1 MDIQNFDVSDEWDK
15 NNRLREI
22 TKQNRTIIAEN
33 EDLRFSLEK
42 SEKKLSTLSKE
53 YDKLAVELT
62 NARNGYQSQTES
74 LSSFREEIQRKA
86 ENSSKNAQISD
97 RELNILREE
106 YRTIK
111 SAYDKII
118 ARWQKMYEDV
128 YEELEKVR
136 AILLAEHELNN
147 RLREELKQKKIENE
161 DLQAKY
167 ENKLKE
173 LESELNRRN
182 IQTSGIERALQS
194 IANGNQILNNN
205 LIYEGMNI
213 ELYIVQ
219 NEINYKLCSQA
230 TIPLKKL
237 LSIKTQT
244 NFRGEINFFAPNEDE
259 SQKGS
264 TTKSSILLAKLSY
277 NVKVPFSLLHALNA
291 QRRRMA
297 AATFIPLINNNE
309 NKDFNEEIE
318 SNNLV
323 IQIHRC
329 HNLDK
334 LKGGEKVLGNLGFL
348 KNGEV
353 SKLLLN
359 TFHRE
364 FHSDFSKFI
373 LKYMPKTNIQIL
385 DNKARQ
391 STDVMPIV
399 KNKANPI
406 FDEINTWKLP
416 INSEAIHKYLI
427 NEDLIIYLFEE
438 NSENIISLSSSA
450 TSRSLGYISIPLFPL
465 ARNQKIR
472 GTFPLTDRAD
482 ETITS
487 GASIDISI
495 FWQFAYV
502 FDDTKLISNT
512 QFVGGNKIV
521 KEKDLPELTIKASN
535 NMQIINETKG
545 DLLKEIKENNQE
557 NDLIKEGNTDI
568 SSDDDEQNGEIEE
581 LKLRKRLFSNKIIS
595 EIVNNEDEQKINSDI
610 EIKENNE
617 EIYENNE
624 ENERNQDS
632 ESINLIKEEL
642 NALNEENPS
651 SESRLSKIVE
661 SSKENT
667 TLTPNDSPNGL
678 AVRRAVEFSDPLHS
692 SIPRIF

>member
-118 ARWQKMYEDV
+118 ARSLQEENNEKKTLDELSRLRSELQQINSDSESERNQFKQKINKLKLQNEQLEKEKNYFDNNKIKNNYLIENEKKQIEKQNININDNDDEEEEEENNNKLTTKKPTTKPKENTLLDKLFSDVLSIVEKDVKLIGNKNKIINNVNENENNFSWQKMYEDV

-205 LIYEGMNI
+205 LIYKNLENTNNFQQIEPTELSFTVSKLILTENCLKFAESQNPAVFVAIEFFDFELQTSQLVNGPEVDLNFTSIFELTISDLFIHYLQTDGMNI

-244 NFRGEINFFAPNEDE
+244 NLE
-259 SQKGS
+259 
-264 TTKSSILLAKLSY
+264 
-277 NVKVPFSLLHALNA
+277 VK
-291 QRRRMA
+291 
-297 AATFIPLINNNE
+297 
-309 NKDFNEEIE
+309 
-318 SNNLV
+318 
-323 IQIHRC
+323 
-329 HNLDK
+329 
-334 LKGGEKVLGNLGFL
+334 
-348 KNGEV
+348 
-353 SKLLLN
+353 
-359 TFHRE
+359 
-364 FHSDFSKFI
+364 
-373 LKYMPKTNIQIL
+373 
-385 DNKARQ
+385 
-391 STDVMPIV
+391 
-399 KNKANPI
+399 
-406 FDEINTWKLP
+406 
-416 INSEAIHKYLI
+416 
-427 NEDLIIYLFEE
+427 
-438 NSENIISLSSSA
+438 
-450 TSRSLGYISIPLFPL
+450 
-465 ARNQKIR
+465 
-472 GTFPLTDRAD
+472 
-482 ETITS
+482 
-487 GASIDISI
+487 
-495 FWQFAYV
+495 
-502 FDDTKLISNT
+502 
-512 QFVGGNKIV
+512 
-521 KEKDLPELTIKASN
+521 
-535 NMQIINETKG
+535 
-545 DLLKEIKENNQE
+545 
-557 NDLIKEGNTDI
+557 
-568 SSDDDEQNGEIEE
+568 
-581 LKLRKRLFSNKIIS
+581 
-595 EIVNNEDEQKINSDI
+595 
-610 EIKENNE
+610 
-617 EIYENNE
+617 
-624 ENERNQDS
+624 
-632 ESINLIKEEL
+632 
-642 NALNEENPS
+642 
-651 SESRLSKIVE
+651 
-661 SSKENT
+661 
-667 TLTPNDSPNGL
+667 
-678 AVRRAVEFSDPLHS
+678 
-692 SIPRIF
+692 

>member
-1 MDIQNFDVSDEWDK
+1 
-15 NNRLREI
+15 
-22 TKQNRTIIAEN
+22 
-33 EDLRFSLEK
+33 
-42 SEKKLSTLSKE
+42 
-53 YDKLAVELT
+53 
-62 NARNGYQSQTES
+62 
-74 LSSFREEIQRKA
+74 
-86 ENSSKNAQISD
+86 
-97 RELNILREE
+97 
-106 YRTIK
+106 
-111 SAYDKII
+111 
-118 ARWQKMYEDV
+118 
-128 YEELEKVR
+128 
-136 AILLAEHELNN
+136 
-147 RLREELKQKKIENE
+147 
-161 DLQAKY
+161 
-167 ENKLKE
+167 
-173 LESELNRRN
+173 
-182 IQTSGIERALQS
+182 
-194 IANGNQILNNN
+194 
-205 LIYEGMNI
+205 
-213 ELYIVQ
+213 
-219 NEINYKLCSQA
+219 
-230 TIPLKKL
+230 
-237 LSIKTQT
+237 
-244 NFRGEINFFAPNEDE
+244 
-259 SQKGS
+259 
-264 TTKSSILLAKLSY
+264 
-277 NVKVPFSLLHALNA
+277 
-291 QRRRMA
+291 MA

-391 STDVMPIV
+391 STDVMPSTYITYEFFTFPIHLSKVV

-438 NSENIISLSSSA
+438 NSENIISSSSSA

-512 QFVGGNKIV
+512 
-521 KEKDLPELTIKASN
+521 
-535 NMQIINETKG
+535 
-545 DLLKEIKENNQE
+545 
-557 NDLIKEGNTDI
+557 
-568 SSDDDEQNGEIEE
+568 
-581 LKLRKRLFSNKIIS
+581 
-595 EIVNNEDEQKINSDI
+595 VN
-610 EIKENNE
+610 
-617 EIYENNE
+617 
-624 ENERNQDS
+624 
-632 ESINLIKEEL
+632 
-642 NALNEENPS
+642 
-651 SESRLSKIVE
+651 
-661 SSKENT
+661 
-667 TLTPNDSPNGL
+667 
-678 AVRRAVEFSDPLHS
+678 
-692 SIPRIF
+692 